1 MLSSLTEVSIHT
13 MTKASYRARAVT
25 YCPLFLVQ
33 SPCWPQARGW
43 QSVGN
48 QSGEKAIATVKM
60 RYIFR
65 CNRAKQLPW
74 SVGQWGLPLQVEHA
88 LFFSTFQK
96 SMIFKKLAKMT
107 VENLCKSAKFCN
119 RLPTDC
125 HPKMATYDNSCRI
138 ATRNAP
144 FSGEPLHFISG

>member
-1 MLSSLTEVSIHT
+1 MSSSLTEVSIPI
-13 MTKASYRARAVT
+13 MTKASYREGSNILPFIFGAISLLTAGKGRAV
-25 YCPLFLVQ
+25 C
-33 SPCWPQARGW
+33 W
-43 QSVGN
+43 QSERRKGN
-48 QSGEKAIATVKM
+48 CHSKM
-60 RYIFR
+60 YYIFR

-88 LFFSTFQK
+88 LFSSTFQK

-107 VENLCKSAKFCN
+107 VENLSKSAKFCN

-125 HPKMATYDNSCRI
+125 HPKMATYDNSSRI